1 MITIGFDIGGTFTDI
16 VVEDDATREMTFLKV
31 PTSTGRLAEGVATG
45 LDQVLARLGRSA
57 GDVKGLLHAT
67 TIATNAILERKGSRT
82 GLLTTEGFRDIL
94 LIGRQKRYNTYDL
107 YLDKPEPLTRR
118 RHIAEVSERVSYEGE
133 VLKPLDLESVDR
145 CVETFLASGIET
157 VAVALLH
164 AYANPAHERAVRA
177 RILEKAPHLYV
188 SLSSDVSAK
197 IREYERTST
206 TVANAY
212 VKPIVA
218 DYIGDLRSA
227 LASRGLPTDMHIMQS
242 NGGLVTPELAS
253 EFPVRIVESGPAAGV
268 LMAARVGK
276 DEGVRHVLT
285 FDMGGTTAKLGAV
298 DDDEPVIAPGFE
310 VDARHFRRFSGL
322 PLNIQA
328 IELLEIGAGGGSIAT
343 SEAGLIRVGPKSAGA
358 YPGPICY
365 QRGGTQPTVTD
376 ANLVLGYLNAARFNA
391 GAMTL
396 DTDGARAGIAREIAA
411 PLGLTVEQAA
421 WGIHAVANSN
431 METAMRVIS
440 VERGR
445 DPRLHVLVAFGG
457 AGPLHAARLARSL
470 RIPRVIVPIGA
481 GVGSAIGLMNADHRV
496 DASLTRILRLAPAS
510 VAQIEVIFADLERD
524 ACTELARLN
533 EEGAVRWKRQAYM
546 RHVGQGFEILVDL
559 PRTASDP
566 AAYVSAARAAFQASY
581 RTVYGYV
588 DDEAEI
594 EGVDWLVTAI
604 APSGAAAATAAA
616 DYRPSSCGPAVTGAR
631 PVYFPEAGGYVEAKI
646 LDRYAMA
653 PGVSFTGPAVV
664 EEGEST
670 TIVLPGDSVALSP
683 SGHLVVTIDQRS

>member
-16 VVEDDATREMTFLKV
+16 VVEDDATRKMTFLKV
-31 PTSTGRLAEGVATG
+31 PTSTGRPAEGVATG
-45 LDQVLARLGRSA
+45 LDMVLERLGLGA
-57 GDVKGLLHAT
+57 GDVAGLLHAT
-67 TIATNAILERKGSRT
+67 TIATNAILERKGSLT
-82 GLLTTEGFRDIL
+82 GLITTEGFRDVL

-118 RHIAEVSERVSYEGE
+118 RHIAEVSERISYAGE
-133 VLKPLDLESVDR
+133 VLAPLDLATVDR
-145 CVETFLASGIET
+145 CVEGFLASGIET

-177 RILEKAPHLYV
+177 RIQELAPHLSV

-218 DYIGDLRSA
+218 DYIGDLRTALSA
-227 LASRGLPTDMHIMQS
+227 RGLPTDLHIMQS

-268 LMAARVGK
+268 LMAARVGQ
-276 DEGVRHVLT
+276 DEGVRQVLT

-298 DDDEPVIAPGFE
+298 DDGEPVIAPGFE
-310 VDARHFRRFSGL
+310 VDARHFRKFSGL

-328 IELLEIGAGGGSIAT
+328 IELLEIGAGGGSIAST
-343 SEAGLIRVGPKSAGA
+343 EAGLIRVGPKSAGA

-365 QRGGTQPTVTD
+365 MRGGTAPTVTD
-376 ANLVLGYLNAARFNA
+376 ANLVLGYLDAAHFNA

-396 DTDGARAGIAREIAA
+396 DLQGARAGIAREIAT
-411 PLGLTVEQAA
+411 PLGLSVEEAA

-457 AGPLHAARLARSL
+457 AGPLHAARLARSM

-496 DASLTRILRLAPAS
+496 DASLTRILHLSPAT
-510 VAQIEVIFADLERD
+510 VPQIGAILADLERD
-524 ACTELARLN
+524 ARAELARLSEKGN
-533 EEGAVRWKRQAYM
+533 VRWLRQAYM
-546 RHVGQGFEILVDL
+546 RHVGQGFEIKVDL
-559 PRTASDP
+559 PETVADP
-566 AAYVSAARAAFQASY
+566 SAYVTAARMAFQESY
-581 RTVYGYV
+581 RQIYGYV
-588 DDEAEI
+588 DDDAEI

-604 APSGAAAATAAA
+604 SPSRAGEAAPASHAPPAAGLALK
-616 DYRPSSCGPAVTGAR
+616 GAR
-631 PVYFPEAGGYVEAKI
+631 PVYFPEAGGFLEAQVI
-646 LDRYAMA
+646 DRYAMV
-653 PGVSFTGPAVV
+653 PGEVFAGPAVV

-670 TIVLPGDSVALSP
+670 TIVLPGDTVALSP

>member
-16 VVEDDATREMTFLKV
+16 VVEDEASRKMTFLKV
-31 PTSTGRLAEGVATG
+31 PTSTGRPAEGVASG
-45 LDQVLARLGRSA
+45 LDQVLERLGRSA
-57 GDVKGLLHAT
+57 GDVGGLLHAT
-67 TIATNAILERKGSRT
+67 TIATNAILERKGSLT
-82 GLLTTEGFRDIL
+82 GLITTAGFRDIL

-118 RHIAEVSERVSYEGE
+118 RHIAEVVERVSYEGE
-133 VLKPLDLESVDR
+133 VLTPLDLDSVDR
-145 CVETFLASGIET
+145 CVAAFLASGIET

-164 AYANPAHERAVRA
+164 AYANPAHERAVRD
-177 RILEKAPHLYV
+177 RILEIAPQLSV

-218 DYIGDLRSA
+218 DYIGALQRA
-227 LASRGLPTDMHIMQS
+227 LASRTLPTDMHIMQS

-268 LMAARVGK
+268 LMAARVGL

-298 DDDEPVIAPGFE
+298 DDGEPVIAPGFE
-310 VDARHFRRFSGL
+310 VDARHFRKFSGL

-328 IELLEIGAGGGSIAT
+328 IELLEIGSGGGSIAST
-343 SEAGLIRVGPKSAGA
+343 EAGLIRVGPKSAGA

-365 QRGGTQPTVTD
+365 QRGGEKPTVTD
-376 ANLVLGYLNAARFNA
+376 ANLVLGYLNPARFNA
-391 GAMTL
+391 GAMVL
-396 DTDGARAGIAREIAA
+396 DVAGARAGIDREIAA
-411 PLGLTVEQAA
+411 PLGLSVEEAA

-457 AGPLHAARLARSL
+457 AGPLHAARLARAL
-470 RIPRVIVPIGA
+470 RIPKVIVPIGA
-481 GVGSAIGLMNADHRV
+481 GVGSAIGLLNADHRV
-496 DASLTRILRLAPAS
+496 DTSLTRILALSPENVPQVEA
-510 VAQIEVIFADLERD
+510 IFAQLEAD
-524 ACTELARLN
+524 ARTELARLG
-533 EEGAVRWKRQAYM
+533 ETEGVRWRRQAYM
-546 RHVGQGFEILVDL
+546 RHVGQGFEIKVDL
-559 PRTASDP
+559 QGDAADP
-566 AAYVSAARAAFQASY
+566 AAYVTAARAAFQAVY
-581 RTVYGYV
+581 QQVYGYI
-588 DDEAEI
+588 DDEAQI
-594 EGVDWLVTAI
+594 EGVDWLVTAT
-604 APSGAAAATAAA
+604 APSRAEAGDATAYVPA
-616 DYRPSSCGPAVTGAR
+616 SSGPAVTGAR
-631 PVYFPEAGGYVEAKI
+631 PIYLPEAAGFVEAKVI
-646 LDRYAMA
+646 DRYAMV
-653 PGVSFTGPAVV
+653 PGDRFAGPAVV

-670 TIVLPGDSVALSP
+670 TVVLPGDSVALSP
-683 SGHLVVTIDQRS
+683 SGHLVVTIDKRS